1 MKFENQKNAFI
12 IKFSENEIKEINKN
26 KQIILNYPN
35 TEKMAIATSEAMLN
49 IVEVLREVIGD
60 KTIKKD

>member
-49 IVEVLREVIGD
+49 IVEILREVIG
-60 KTIKKD
+60 KKD